1 MFKKCI
7 RILGFMFL
15 LLSSHTNINSQSS
28 WDSKTFMYKNYDYSF
43 AWEFPSFCNWEQV
56 ATLEKHTIFKVRQP
70 DLGIVVY
77 INVNDTQ
84 VKDYWE
90 QYDIFLTLMEKSL
103 ETMKKNTG
111 AIISNKSY
119 KKFLLSGKHAVKVRY
134 NFSIKD
140 DRYES
145 PINSSIVSYYYISNK
160 KSYILTLQVPT
171 EVYEYDD
178 FEEVVNEIFK
188 GYHILYS
195 NN

>member
-103 ETMKKNTG
+103 ETMKKN
-111 AIISNKSY
+111 
-119 KKFLLSGKHAVKVRY
+119 L
-134 NFSIKD
+134 
-140 DRYES
+140 
-145 PINSSIVSYYYISNK
+145 
-160 KSYILTLQVPT
+160 
-171 EVYEYDD
+171 
-178 FEEVVNEIFK
+178 
-188 GYHILYS
+188 
-195 NN
+195 